1 MNINIM
7 KFDKTD
13 RKLLSYLYHHY
24 REPLTKIGKACRLSR
39 EQVEYRIK
47 KYESEGLIKK
57 YMTVFNYDLL
67 GYHEVV
73 LVWIKTN
80 NKETI
85 RKQLESM
92 KNVISVGEFLS
103 DYDFFI
109 NFIFKDK
116 NEFES
121 VFYSFLEKNPSIND
135 FLIFSTTK
143 VHLYPLK
150 FFGENKPDK
159 DYEMV
164 YPIKELK
171 LSKKDIEIIKIL
183 ETNGREKIVDIS
195 KKTGL
200 SSELIVH
207 KIKQLHKNKVILGNR
222 LLLGM
227 EKHGFYFAVM
237 RLKLK
242 NLNSELKTKIKS
254 FCKNH
259 QNISNLL
266 FGMGEYNCLIQS
278 FYQTEEELRK
288 TLRDINE
295 KLKTNIL
302 NSELLLIEKEGRA
315 KTLPF

>member
-1 MNINIM
+1 M
-7 KFDKTD
+7 KFDAIDK
-13 RKLLSYLYHHY
+13 KLISYLYHHY

-39 EQVEYRIK
+39 EQVEYRVK

-57 YMTVFNYDLL
+57 YLTVFNYDLL

-73 LVWIKTN
+73 IVWLKTSQ
-80 NKETI
+80 KESI

-103 DYDFFI
+103 DYDFFV

-121 VFYSFLEKNPSIND
+121 VFYSFLEKNKESIND
-135 FLIFSTTK
+135 FSIFSTTE
-143 VHLYPLK
+143 VYLYPLK
-150 FFGENKPDK
+150 FFGESTPAR
-159 DYEMV
+159 DYELV
-164 YPIKELK
+164 SPNKDLK
-171 LSKKDIEIIKIL
+171 LGKKDIEIIKIL
-183 ETNGREKIVDIS
+183 EVNGREKIVEIS

-200 SSELIVH
+200 SSELIVY

-227 EKHGFYFAVM
+227 EEHDFYFAAM
-237 RLKLK
+237 KLKLR
-242 NLNSELKTKIKS
+242 NLDPDLRNKIKN

-259 QNISNLL
+259 PNISNLL
-266 FGMGEYNCLIQS
+266 FGIGEYNCLIQS
-278 FYQTEEELRK
+278 FYQTEEDLRK

-295 KLKTNIL
+295 KLKTNII
-302 NSELLLIEKEGRA
+302 NSELLLIENEGRV
-315 KTLPF
+315 KTLPL